1 MYTIKFD
8 KQSVHTL
15 NNLDLKNIKVDANG
29 LLIDFLD
36 IKNWFKLSKIIY
48 EKNLSDLV
56 DSEIVYYD
64 TIEKSFAEMIY
75 SKFNEYSKFKTIKQ
89 IFLADIMSDWISKQ
103 NIRKAIET
111 LHFVEPFEERF
122 NKPAFLFNEDETTEV
137 ILGLYE
143 DRKFFSLRF
152 KLKVLKDYQ
161 NFYRKELDL
170 SNKTNFWE
178 KYYTLN
184 RLQELLNEDIK
195 NINITK
201 KMLLDLFS
209 NMMNPQQSIVP
220 LLVFEGL
227 TFSKK
232 YDPDE
237 IRGLLKTNIE
247 PHSIFVPAVTDKVD
261 SHGFRIKIDRKIEID
276 DEVYQAL
283 LKTMN
288 TKDMFF
294 IGRYGYLTEE
304 LKNTPFLLTTVEKRK
319 QRSDGNEWISNDGL
333 NSRLLV
339 CKENMEVRHSEI
351 ADFRTTYIANCG
363 KAHYIKKY
371 MSEGQKETEA
381 IINTLKRFGEWNSCG
396 DLSKEKMNATNK
408 IRISRL
414 RTSYPLYDNEYNDLK
429 SVFSENGRD
438 SETPDEFFISR
449 KFNILEEA

>member
-1 MYTIKFD
+1 M
-8 KQSVHTL
+8 
-15 NNLDLKNIKVDANG
+15 
-29 LLIDFLD
+29 
-36 IKNWFKLSKIIY
+36 
-48 EKNLSDLV
+48 
-56 DSEIVYYD
+56 
-64 TIEKSFAEMIY
+64 
-75 SKFNEYSKFKTIKQ
+75 
-89 IFLADIMSDWISKQ
+89 
-103 NIRKAIET
+103 
-111 LHFVEPFEERF
+111 
-122 NKPAFLFNEDETTEV
+122 
-137 ILGLYE
+137 
-143 DRKFFSLRF
+143 
-152 KLKVLKDYQ
+152 
-161 NFYRKELDL
+161 
-170 SNKTNFWE
+170 
-178 KYYTLN
+178 
-184 RLQELLNEDIK
+184 
-195 NINITK
+195 
-201 KMLLDLFS
+201 
-209 NMMNPQQSIVP
+209 
-220 LLVFEGL
+220 
-227 TFSKK
+227 
-232 YDPDE
+232 
-237 IRGLLKTNIE
+237 
-247 PHSIFVPAVTDKVD
+247 
-261 SHGFRIKIDRKIEID
+261 IEID

-429 SVFSENGRD
+429 SVFFGERS
-438 SETPDEFFISR
+438 
-449 KFNILEEA
+449 

>member
-161 NFYRKELDL
+161 NFYRKEFNL
-170 SNKTNFWE
+170 SNKSNFWE

-201 KMLLDLFS
+201 EMLLDLFS
-209 NMMNPQQSIVP
+209 DMMNPQQSIVP

-261 SHGFRIKIDRKIEID
+261 SHGFRIKIDR
-276 DEVYQAL
+276 
-283 LKTMN
+283 N
-288 TKDMFF
+288 
-294 IGRYGYLTEE
+294 
-304 LKNTPFLLTTVEKRK
+304 
-319 QRSDGNEWISNDGL
+319 
-333 NSRLLV
+333 
-339 CKENMEVRHSEI
+339 
-351 ADFRTTYIANCG
+351 
-363 KAHYIKKY
+363 
-371 MSEGQKETEA
+371 
-381 IINTLKRFGEWNSCG
+381 
-396 DLSKEKMNATNK
+396 
-408 IRISRL
+408 
-414 RTSYPLYDNEYNDLK
+414 
-429 SVFSENGRD
+429 
-438 SETPDEFFISR
+438 
-449 KFNILEEA
+449 